1 MGLAQRTVSTPHPPA
16 DPRPA
21 IARAY
26 RFERARR
33 TLRVEQRDDRKRADR
48 RFWLAL
54 AVLIVAVVAIGGAI
68 IVELQQLFGI

>member
-1 MGLAQRTVSTPHPPA
+1 MALAQQSAPAPVPPG

-21 IARAY
+21 IARSY

-33 TLRVEQRDDRKRADR
+33 TLRLEHRAESRRADN

-54 AVLIVAVVAIGGAI
+54 AALLAVVAAIVGAVI
-68 IVELQQLFGI
+68 HQLQQLFGI

>member
-1 MGLAQRTVSTPHPPA
+1 MELAQRSVSTPLPPA

-54 AVLIVAVVAIGGAI
+54 AVLVVAVIAIAGAI
-68 IVELQQLFGI
+68 VVELQQLFGI

>member
-1 MGLAQRTVSTPHPPA
+1 MGLAQRSAPTPLPPA

-33 TLRVEQRDDRKRADR
+33 TLRLEHRDERKRADR
-48 RFWLAL
+48 RFWLTL
-54 AVLIVAVVAIGGAI
+54 AVLVAAVVAISGAI
-68 IVELQQLFGI
+68 VHQLQQLFGI

>member
-1 MGLAQRTVSTPHPPA
+1 MGLAQRTVSTPQPPA

-33 TLRVEQRDDRKRADR
+33 TLRVEQRDDRRRADR

-54 AVLIVAVVAIGGAI
+54 AVLVVAVVAIGGAI
-68 IVELQQLFGI
+68 VVELQQLFGI

>member
-1 MGLAQRTVSTPHPPA
+1 MGLAQRTVSTPVPPA

-33 TLRVEQRDDRKRADR
+33 TLRVEQRDDRRRAER

-54 AVLIVAVVAIGGAI
+54 AVLVVAVVSIAGAI
-68 IVELQQLFGI
+68 VVELQQLFGI